1 MTVHVKRHIAKTISW
16 RIIGTIDTMILAGLI
31 SGNWKVGVS
40 IGGAEVLTKM
50 VLYFLHERVWYKWI
64 KFGINKQEE

>member
-31 SGNWKVGVS
+31 SGNWKIGLSV
-40 IGGAEVLTKM
+40 GGAEVLTKM
-50 VLYFLHERVWYKWI
+50 FLYFLHERVWYKWI
-64 KFGINKQEE
+64 SYGIKE

>member
-50 VLYFLHERVWYKWI
+50 VLYFLHGRVWYKWVSYGI
-64 KFGINKQEE
+64 KE

>member
-50 VLYFLHERVWYKWI
+50 VLYFLHERVWYKWVSYGI
-64 KFGINKQEE
+64 KE

>member
-16 RIIGTIDTMILAGLI
+16 RAVGTLDTIILAGLI
-31 SGNWKVGVS
+31 SGNWKVGLS

-64 KFGINKQEE
+64 SYGIKE